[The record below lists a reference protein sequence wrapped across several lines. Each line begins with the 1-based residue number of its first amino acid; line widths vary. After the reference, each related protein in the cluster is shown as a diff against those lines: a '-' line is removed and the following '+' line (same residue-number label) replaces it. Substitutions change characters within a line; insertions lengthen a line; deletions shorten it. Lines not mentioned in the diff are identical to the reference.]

1 MVFSYHFDAG
11 YPYQFYPTDK
21 QMEEAC
27 VEFIKG
33 NTSLNT
39 EQAKEVY
46 KNILQRFDL
55 VECFAMENE
64 EDLEYYFRDLA
75 FEEYKEGYND

>member
-11 YPYQFYPTDK
+11 YPYQFCPTDK

-75 FEEYKEGYND
+75 FEEYKEGYDD